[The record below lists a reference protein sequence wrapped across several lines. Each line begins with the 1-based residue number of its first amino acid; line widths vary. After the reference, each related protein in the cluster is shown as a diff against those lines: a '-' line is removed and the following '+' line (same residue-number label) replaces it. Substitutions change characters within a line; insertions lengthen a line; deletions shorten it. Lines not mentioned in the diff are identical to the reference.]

1 MCWNWSRCLWRI
13 RIFKLKKEKQD
24 YIVVM
29 EATQEK
35 ELLRGGQFLV
45 KETKCEDVFTPE
57 DFSEEQTMMKEAV
70 MEFNEREIIAHK
82 TRFEAKDYAL
92 TEEVMRKAGEL
103 GFLGVA
109 VPEAYGGLGM
119 GFVSTCLTCDY
130 ISSGTG
136 SFSTAFGAHT
146 GIGTMPI
153 TLYGTEAQKQK
164 YVPKLASGE
173 WFGAYCLTE
182 PGAGSDANSGKTT
195 AELSAD
201 GKSYKINGQKMWISN
216 AGFCSVMIVFARIE
230 NDKNITGFIVE
241 YDGDNPNGIT
251 LGEEEHKLGI
261 RASSTRQVFFND
273 TEVPVENML
282 AGRGEGFKIA
292 MNALNVGRIKLAAAC
307 LDSQR
312 RIITTGVQYAT
323 ERKQFKTPIADFG
336 AIKMKLAKMATDAY
350 AGESATYRAAK
361 NIEDRIALREAAGNT
376 HQEAELKGVEEYA
389 IECSILKVAVS
400 EDVQN
405 CADEGIQIF
414 GGMGFSEETP
424 MEAAWRDARIARIY
438 EGTNEINRM
447 LSVGM
452 LVKKAMKGHV
462 DLLGPATAVQNEL
475 MGIPSFETPDYSEL
489 FSEEKAMI
497 TKLKKVFLMV
507 AGAAVQKFGPEMEKH
522 QQLLIAASDI
532 LIEIY
537 MAESAILRTE
547 KNAKRTSEKEQSVQI
562 AMSKLYLY
570 NAVNIIE
577 DKGKESI
584 ISFAEGD
591 EQRMMLMGLKR
602 FTKYTNYPD
611 IVDLRNEIAEKVKA
625 ENKYCF

>member
-1 MCWNWSRCLWRI
+1 METLE
-13 RIFKLKKEKQD
+13 KEKE
-24 YIVVM
+24 I
-29 EATQEK
+29 
-35 ELLRGGQFLV
+35 LRGGQFLV
-45 KETKCEDVFTPE
+45 KESKCEDIFTPE
-57 DFSEEQTMMKEAV
+57 DFSEEQNMMRDAV
-70 MEFNEREIIAHK
+70 IEFNDREIIAHRE
-82 TRFEAKDYAL
+82 RFENKDYAF
-92 TEEVMRKAGEL
+92 TEECMRKAGEL

-109 VPEAYGGLGM
+109 VPEEYGGMGM
-119 GFVSTCLTCDY
+119 GFVSTMLVCEY
-130 ISSGTG
+130 ISSGSG

-153 TLYGTEAQKQK
+153 TLYGTKEQKLK
-164 YVPKLASGE
+164 YVPKLATGE

-195 AELSAD
+195 AELTED
-201 GKSYKINGQKMWISN
+201 GKQYKINGQKMWISN
-216 AGFCSVMIVFARIE
+216 AGFCSLFIVFARIE
-230 NDKNITGFIVE
+230 DDKNITGFIVE
-241 YDGDNPNGIT
+241 NNPENGIT

-261 RASSTRQVFFND
+261 HASSTRQVFFND
-273 TEVPVENML
+273 CMVPVENML

-307 LDSQR
+307 IDSQR
-312 RIITTGVQYAT
+312 RVTTTAIQYAT

-336 AIKMKLAKMATDAY
+336 AIKSKLAEMATNTY
-350 AGESATYRAAK
+350 ASESASYRAAK
-361 NIEDRIALREAAGNT
+361 DIEDRIALRMQAGNT

-414 GGMGFSEETP
+414 GGMGFSKDTP

-462 DLLGPATAVQNEL
+462 DLLGPAMKVADEL
-475 MGIPSFETPDYSEL
+475 LGIPSFDVPDYSEL
-489 FSEEKAMI
+489 FAEEKEMI
-497 TKLKKVFLMV
+497 AKLKKVFLMV
-507 AGAAVQKFGPEMEKH
+507 AGSAVQKFGPDLEQH
-522 QQLLIAASDI
+522 QQLLMNAANI

-537 MAESAILRTE
+537 MAESTLLRAE
-547 KNAKRTSEKEQSVQI
+547 KNAKRFGEDAQKEQI
-562 AMSKLYLY
+562 AMAKLYLF
-570 NAVNIIE
+570 NAVEIIKKNGIE
-577 DKGKESI
+577 GI
-584 ISFAEGD
+584 VSFAEGD
-591 EQRMMLMGLKR
+591 EQKMMLMGLKR
-602 FTKYTNYPD
+602 FTKYANYPN
-611 IVDLRNEIAEKVKA
+611 VVELRNTIAEKVKA

>member
-1 MCWNWSRCLWRI
+1 
-13 RIFKLKKEKQD
+13 
-24 YIVVM
+24 M
-29 EATQEK
+29 EATEK
-35 ELLRGGQFLV
+35 DLLRGGQFLV
-45 KETKCEDVFTPE
+45 KETNCEDVFTPE
-57 DFSEEQTMMKEAV
+57 DFSEEQQMMKEAV
-70 MEFNEREIIAHK
+70 MEFNDREIIPHK
-82 TRFEAKDYAL
+82 DRFEAKDYAL
-92 TEEVMRKAGEL
+92 TEDVMRKAGEL

-153 TLYGTEAQKQK
+153 TLYGTEEQKQK
-164 YVPKLASGE
+164 YVPKLATGE

-216 AGFCSVMIVFARIE
+216 AGFCSLMIVFARIE
-230 NDKNITGFIVE
+230 DDKNITGFIVE
-241 YDGDNPNGIT
+241 YDGNNPNGIT

-273 TEVPVENML
+273 TIVPVENML

-312 RIITTGVQYAT
+312 RILTTAVNYAN
-323 ERKQFKTPIADFG
+323 ERKQFKTPIANFG
-336 AIKMKLAKMATDAY
+336 AIKTKLAQMATSAY

-361 NIEDRIALREAAGNT
+361 NIEDRIAIREASGNS

-405 CADEGIQIF
+405 AADEGIQIF

-452 LVKKAMKGHV
+452 LVKKAMRGHV
-462 DLLGPATAVQNEL
+462 DLLGPAMKVQEEL
-475 MGIPSFETPDYSEL
+475 TGIPSFETPDYSEL

-497 TKLKKVFLMV
+497 AKLKKIFLMV
-507 AGAAVQKFGPEMEKH
+507 AGAAVQKFGQELEEH
-522 QQLLIAASDI
+522 QQLLIAAADI
-532 LIEIY
+532 LIEVY

-547 KNAKRTSEKEQSVQI
+547 KNTKRQGEESQSVQI

-570 NAVNIIE
+570 NAINIVE

-591 EQRMMLMGLKR
+591 EQRMLLMGLKR
-602 FTKYTNYPD
+602 FTKYQNYPD